1 MRYYRSRMTRD
12 PAKFPLEPVLHTD
25 LQHNAQ
31 MLRLPEHSQDAQ
43 SWAIVDRPQCRES
56 PTCMHFRW

>member
-1 MRYYRSRMTRD
+1 MTRD

-31 MLRLPEHSQDAQ
+31 MLRLPENSQDAQ
-43 SWAIVDRPQCRES
+43 SWAIVDGPQCRES